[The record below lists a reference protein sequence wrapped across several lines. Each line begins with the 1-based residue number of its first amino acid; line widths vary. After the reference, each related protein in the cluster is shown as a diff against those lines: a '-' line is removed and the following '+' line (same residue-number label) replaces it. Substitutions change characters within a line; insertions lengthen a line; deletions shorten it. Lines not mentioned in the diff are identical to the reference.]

1 VCNVFSFGGTGA
13 NVNQARLISCSSYL
27 NLWVEVL
34 GLQVGATMSISELLN
49 HLPYNYSLAI
59 EMQPSNINFFFCFVL
74 FCFLLFLETGFL
86 CVALAVLELTL

>member
-1 VCNVFSFGGTGA
+1 MLQGKNTHLYTYPYIYTYIHIHTSLLVCGFVWSVYVCNVFSFGGTGA

-49 HLPYNYSLAI
+49 H
-59 EMQPSNINFFFCFVL
+59 
-74 FCFLLFLETGFL
+74 
-86 CVALAVLELTL
+86 

>member
-49 HLPYNYSLAI
+49 H
-59 EMQPSNINFFFCFVL
+59 
-74 FCFLLFLETGFL
+74 
-86 CVALAVLELTL
+86 